1 MSHQTGIK
9 SNPAL
14 RQLMAE
20 AKMRGNQTRLF
31 KVVINTTTEE
41 LELATVSGQQPSTLA
56 GAKGTWEADFE
67 ATVRKA
73 VTANE
78 PCYLFFR
85 MDSTDDSGERLV
97 EKSLFV
103 NCQLKTDTFFF
114 CCTVFLFIQATTT
127 GPSSS
132 TRPSTATSARRCST
146 RRPSRR

>member
-1 MSHQTGIK
+1 MIITIAIILILITMSHQTGIK

-85 MDSTDDSGERLV
+85 MDSTDDSGERL

-103 NCQLKTDTFFF
+103 NC
-114 CCTVFLFIQATTT
+114 
-127 GPSSS
+127 
-132 TRPSTATSARRCST
+132 
-146 RRPSRR
+146 